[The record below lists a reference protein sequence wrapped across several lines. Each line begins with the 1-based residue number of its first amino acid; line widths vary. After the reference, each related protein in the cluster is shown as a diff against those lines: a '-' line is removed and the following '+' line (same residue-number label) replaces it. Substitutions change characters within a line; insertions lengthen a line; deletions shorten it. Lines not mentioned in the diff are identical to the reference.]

1 MEVPSTA
8 SNKRRAGG
16 TITGSSYQHQAD
28 LSGGAPKK
36 TKAFA
41 LRKLSAVISAVS
53 NMPGTGLSA
62 DGSTFNLALE
72 RASLNIP
79 SHATNLTA
87 KLIKAQID
95 NTYANVEGG
104 FLGDMPNPLFI
115 ETDFTYGGLN
125 QRGGISTVLAMV
137 PHDRISPHIV
147 YESAMDVPV
156 RCGNVLK
163 GENPQSITFRL
174 LDKDGNGITVLD
186 PGYWSLQVLIEWEQ
200 QTELDYLREVETES
214 QYY

>member
-1 MEVPSTA
+1 MEVPSSTA
-8 SNKRRAGG
+8 NKRRAGG
-16 TITGSSYQHQAD
+16 TVTGSSYQHQAN
-28 LSGGAPKK
+28 LSGGAPTKK
-36 TKAFA
+36 PKSFA

-53 NMPGTGLSA
+53 NMPNNNLSA

-79 SHATNLTA
+79 SHATNLSA

-95 NTYANVEGG
+95 NTYAP
-104 FLGDMPNPLFI
+104 LGDMPNPVFI
-115 ETDFTYGGLN
+115 ETDFTYGGVN
-125 QRGGISTVLAMV
+125 QRGGISTVLAMI
-137 PHDRISPHIV
+137 PHDRITEHIA

-174 LDKDGNGITVLD
+174 LDKNGNGITVTD
-186 PGYWSLQVLIEWEQ
+186 PGYWSLQILIEWEQ
-200 QTELDYLREVETES
+200 QTELDYLREVESET